1 MKTLWKIPWIHFWDF
16 CWGWYLIYFSYGY
29 VLAVN
34 TSEDGFTKSY
44 WETHSLHFTRIKM
57 EVSQIC
63 RHGTIHTAVHDHCH
77 NHPKHSQRHLG
88 SAEALSPSPQHTME
102 TLLFSCIVV
111 GCTHCNRPHVLGKRW
126 KVLGLWERKG
136 MWFCLSNISWPH
148 HFPKNDLHNK
158 KRPHIHKSMN
168 PWAWAPPNFQEL
180 YMFDWESPTL
190 PKWNWPPQSHFGNR
204 DQSGWY
210 GVSASLSNST
220 FCWAFW
226 ASPPNSQKKQM
237 TVKNQVSGVDI
248 LCHYVYHID
257 IIYYKNLWMM
267 WN

>member
-63 RHGTIHTAVHDHCH
+63 RQGTIHTAVHDHCH

-158 KRPHIHKSMN
+158 KRPQIHESMGLGTTKFLGALHLWLGKSN
-168 PWAWAPPNFQEL
+168 PAEVKLTSRIPL
-180 YMFDWESPTL
+180 WEPRPEWL
-190 PKWNWPPQSHFGNR
+190 VW
-204 DQSGWY
+204 
-210 GVSASLSNST
+210 SL
-220 FCWAFW
+220 C
-226 ASPPNSQKKQM
+226 
-237 TVKNQVSGVDI
+237 
-248 LCHYVYHID
+248 
-257 IIYYKNLWMM
+257 
-267 WN
+267 